1 MDNPTIARIFADVA
15 DLLEIQGGANVFRIR
30 AYRNAAR
37 TVESLGA
44 SAEAAVRTGE
54 PKLDELPGIGKDL
67 AGKIKEIVETGK
79 LTLLEELK
87 RQIPEGLLAMMRLPG
102 LGPKRAKLIHG
113 ELGIDNLDAL
123 DAAARAGKLR
133 AIKGLGPT
141 IESRIVKSIADAK
154 IRSARHRL
162 ADAEAVVGPY
172 VAYLKKAPGLQ
183 RVEVAGS
190 YRRRAETVGDIDILV
205 TAKKAGPVADRF
217 VAYPDVRQ
225 VLAKGDTRSSVV
237 LASGLQVD
245 LRVVP
250 DASYGAALYYFT
262 GSKAHNVAVRTEAV
276 RRKLKINEY
285 GVFQGARRIAGRTEE
300 DVFKAMRLRWIPPEL
315 RENRGEI
322 DAAASGALP
331 ALVTVKDIRG
341 DLQMHTTDSDGKQ
354 TLDEMAEACRARGYA
369 YMAVTDHSKA
379 VRVAGGLEATGFRR
393 QYKEI
398 DKLQKR
404 LRGLTL
410 LKSAEVD
417 ILDDGALDL
426 DERILAEMDVVVV
439 SVHSKFG
446 MSRADMT
453 RRIVK
458 AVQHPRVNILAHPT
472 GRLIGRREPYEVD
485 MEAVVKAARDCGV
498 LLEINAQPHR
508 LDLNDAYVYMA
519 REAGVKLVVST
530 DAHRVAELD
539 YMRYGV
545 DQARRGWCEKQDI
558 ANTLPLAKFRKL
570 LAKST

>member
-44 SAEAAVRTGE
+44 SAEAAVRTGA

-79 LTLLEELK
+79 LPLLEELK
-87 RQIPEGLLAMMRLPG
+87 AKIPVGVLAMMRLPG
-102 LGPKRAKLIHG
+102 LGPKRAKQIHA
-113 ELGIDNLDAL
+113 ELGIDSLEAL

-141 IESRIVKSIADAK
+141 LESRIVKSIADAQ

-172 VAYLKKAPGLQ
+172 ITYLKKAPGIQ
-183 RVEVAGS
+183 RIEAAGS

-205 TAKKAGPVADRF
+205 TAKKAGPVAERF
-217 VAYPDVRQ
+217 VAYPDVTQ

-237 LASGLQVD
+237 LRSGLQVD

-285 GVFQGARRIAGRTEE
+285 GVFRGQRRVAGRTEE
-300 DVFKAMRLRWIPPEL
+300 DVFKAMRLPWIPPEL

-322 DAAASGALP
+322 QAAAAGELP
-331 ALVTVKDIRG
+331 TLVTVKDIRG
-341 DLQMHTTDSDGKQ
+341 DLQMHTTYTDGKQ
-354 TLDEMAEACRARGYA
+354 TLAEMAEACRKRGYQ
-369 YMAVTDHSKA
+369 YIAVTDHSKA
-379 VRVAGGLEATGFRR
+379 VRVAGGLEATDFRR

-398 DKLQKR
+398 DKLQKT
-404 LRGLTL
+404 LKGLTL

-426 DERILAEMDVVVV
+426 EEGILAEMDVVVV
-439 SVHSKFG
+439 SVHSKFN

-458 AVQHPRVNILAHPT
+458 ALQHPRVNILAHPT
-472 GRLIGRREPYEVD
+472 GRLLGRREPYQVD
-485 MEAVVKAARDCGV
+485 MEEVVKAARDHGV
-498 LLEINAQPHR
+498 MLEINAQPHR
-508 LDLNDAYVYMA
+508 LDLNDAYAFMA

-539 YMRYGV
+539 HMRHGV
-545 DQARRGWCEKQDI
+545 DQARRAWCEKADV
-558 ANTLPLAKFRKL
+558 ANTLPLAKFRAL
-570 LAKST
+570 LQKRT

>member
-1 MDNPTIARIFADVA
+1 MDNPTIARIFVDVA
-15 DLLEIQGGANVFRIR
+15 DLLEIQGGANAFRIR

-54 PKLDELPGIGKDL
+54 PKLDDLPGIGKDL
-67 AGKIKEIVETGK
+67 AGKIEEIVETGK
-79 LTLLEELK
+79 LALLEQLK
-87 RQIPEGLLAMMRLPG
+87 GKIPEGLLAMTRLPG
-102 LGPKRAKLIHG
+102 LGPKRARLIHD
-113 ELGIDNLDAL
+113 ELGIDGLDAL

-133 AIKGLGPT
+133 VIKGLGPT
-141 IESRIVKSIADAK
+141 LESRIVKSIADAK

-162 ADAEAVVGPY
+162 ADAEAVVGPFIT
-172 VAYLKKAPGLQ
+172 YLKKAPGIQ
-183 RVEVAGS
+183 RIEAAGS

-205 TAKKAGPVADRF
+205 TAKKAGPVAERF
-217 VAYPDVRQ
+217 VAYPDVTQ
-225 VLAKGDTRSSVV
+225 VLAQGDTRSSVV
-237 LASGLQVD
+237 LRSGLQVD

-285 GVFQGARRIAGRTEE
+285 GVFRGQRRVAGRTEE
-300 DVFKAMRLRWIPPEL
+300 DVFKAMRLAWIPPEL

-322 DAAASGALP
+322 AAAAEGRLP
-331 ALVTVKDIRG
+331 KLVTVKDIRG
-341 DLQMHTTDSDGKQ
+341 DLQMHTTYTDGKQ
-354 TLDEMAEACRARGYA
+354 TLAEMAEACRARGYE
-369 YMAVTDHSKA
+369 YIAVTDHSKA
-379 VRVAGGLEATGFRR
+379 VRVAGGLEATDFRR

-398 DKLQKR
+398 DKLQKT
-404 LRGLTL
+404 LKGLTL

-426 DERILAEMDVVVV
+426 EEGILAEMDVVVV
-439 SVHSKFG
+439 SVHSKFN

-458 AVQHPRVNILAHPT
+458 ALQHPRVNILAHPT
-472 GRLIGRREPYEVD
+472 GRLIGRREPYAVD
-485 MEAVVKAARDCGV
+485 MDEVVKAARDHGV
-498 LLEINAQPHR
+498 LLEVNAQPHR

-539 YMRYGV
+539 YMRHGV
-545 DQARRGWCEKQDI
+545 DQARRGWCEKTDV
-558 ANTLPLAKFRKL
+558 ANALPLAKFRTL
-570 LAKST
+570 LQKRP